1 MHPIY
6 VSTGINMLQ
15 SNLFH
20 TSLNT
25 VTPSDF
31 LKQCAQHG
39 GLLTFKTSQ
48 HQIPNRWE
56 NKKGE
61 ILWLSYLPS
70 KTDVLTKT
78 PIVQVASRK
87 EVLSNPE
94 IYRGAIEF
102 NKAIE
107 QQQLSI
113 DQRKTKYLSKKQNF
127 NAPSISNREQTNDLL
142 FGEQVYNFLLSQK
155 NSNPSQHKTKPF
167 KPNIK
172 NLLLPF
178 CLGLEGNHLKLI
190 NTRLFFTHSAI
201 QKFKLRF
208 NQMMNRRIKLLNH
221 MLALHK
227 KNTIAYIELGF
238 ESDCTPKRIQHKL
251 NQIIAIEKQSF
262 LEFTVSA
269 IEQLGNQLAI
279 NRHHLDQNLKY
290 LFDIIYL
297 WKTIWPHQI
306 DLIQGQVN
314 MQLQT
319 LRIHPAFKKNHT
331 DIELIMT
338 QIESYITQACHADH

>member
-1 MHPIY
+1 
-6 VSTGINMLQ
+6 
-15 SNLFH
+15 
-20 TSLNT
+20 
-25 VTPSDF
+25 
-31 LKQCAQHG
+31 
-39 GLLTFKTSQ
+39 
-48 HQIPNRWE
+48 
-56 NKKGE
+56 
-61 ILWLSYLPS
+61 
-70 KTDVLTKT
+70 
-78 PIVQVASRK
+78 
-87 EVLSNPE
+87 
-94 IYRGAIEF
+94 
-102 NKAIE
+102 
-107 QQQLSI
+107 
-113 DQRKTKYLSKKQNF
+113 
-127 NAPSISNREQTNDLL
+127 
-142 FGEQVYNFLLSQK
+142 
-155 NSNPSQHKTKPF
+155 
-167 KPNIK
+167 
-172 NLLLPF
+172 
-178 CLGLEGNHLKLI
+178 
-190 NTRLFFTHSAI
+190 
-201 QKFKLRF
+201 
-208 NQMMNRRIKLLNH
+208 MMNRRIKLLNH

-279 NRHHLDQNLKY
+279 NRHQLDQNLKY